1 MNSHQ
6 LENGGQGSGVR
17 GQIFLFSVLCF
28 LFSVTFSGCQK
39 ESNPISLSPTE
50 SLKKFSFN
58 QRDGGEEWIVKGEA
72 ATFSEKENIRIKNPD
87 ATLKTKTGKTIWIKT
102 KPEGKAEILMDNKT
116 NKIKEF
122 IATGGVTIQQLSDEG
137 TDFTTESEK
146 AIYKEKERELVL
158 SGNPVVYQGENTFQ
172 GEVIRYFI
180 DEGRIVIER
189 SAQGKFYYKEEKKQ
203 K

>member
-1 MNSHQ
+1 
-6 LENGGQGSGVR
+6 
-17 GQIFLFSVLCF
+17 
-28 LFSVTFSGCQK
+28 
-39 ESNPISLSPTE
+39 
-50 SLKKFSFN
+50 
-58 QRDGGEEWIVKGEA
+58 
-72 ATFSEKENIRIKNPD
+72 
-87 ATLKTKTGKTIWIKT
+87 
-102 KPEGKAEILMDNKT
+102 MDNKT